1 MTVRRHPLSPYGAL
15 AGFVLLLAALF
26 GVAYA
31 AGTAAGPAAPGIH
44 RTGGGSGSG
53 SGSGSGGGM
62 DGMNGMG
69 GMHGTGGG
77 R

>member
-1 MTVRRHPLSPYGAL
+1 MTVRRPLSPYGTL

-26 GVAYA
+26 GGSYA
-31 AGTAAGPAAPGIH
+31 VGTAAGPAAPGIH

-53 SGSGSGGGM
+53 SGHGSGGGTGGMGGM
-62 DGMNGMG
+62 DGMHGMG
-69 GMHGTGGG
+69 GG

>member
-1 MTVRRHPLSPYGAL
+1 MTVRRPLSPYGTL

-26 GVAYA
+26 GVSYA
-31 AGTAAGPAAPGIH
+31 VGTAAGPAAPGIH

-53 SGSGSGGGM
+53 SGHGSGGGSGGM
-62 DGMNGMG
+62 DGMG
-69 GMHGTGGG
+69 GMHGMGGG

>member
-1 MTVRRHPLSPYGAL
+1 MTVRRPLSPYGTL

-26 GVAYA
+26 GVSYA
-31 AGTAAGPAAPGIH
+31 VGTAAGPAAPGIH

-53 SGSGSGGGM
+53 SGHGSGGGS
-62 DGMNGMG
+62 GGTGGMG
-69 GMHGTGGG
+69 GMHGMGGG